1 MPSNSD
7 ENAAPPCE
15 RTCSQSKC
23 KAKLPSDYNKNTC
36 PNCYEASRMSMARK
50 RKRDKEE
57 QGARKKPILQPTTAI
72 NTNARRDNPP
82 QEIIYVKSD
91 DKLTSDENQ
100 VSSFAFS
107 KRKDRLT
114 KCLKENVA
122 VTFKDSESTLT
133 HLQKVFKTMER
144 IFFHGCYNIP
154 EDPEIT
160 DKERVQMTAQDIWK
174 ATGFCFR

>member
-36 PNCYEASRMSMARK
+36 PDCCKASRVSMARK
-50 RKRDKEE
+50 R
-57 QGARKKPILQPTTAI
+57 
-72 NTNARRDNPP
+72 
-82 QEIIYVKSD
+82 
-91 DKLTSDENQ
+91 
-100 VSSFAFS
+100 
-107 KRKDRLT
+107 DRLT

-133 HLQKVFKTMER
+133 HLQKVFKTTER
-144 IFFHGCYNIP
+144 VLFHGCYNIL
-154 EDPEIT
+154 EDLEIT
-160 DKERVQMTAQDIWK
+160 DKEHVRMTAQDIWK
-174 ATGFCFR
+174 ATGFRFR